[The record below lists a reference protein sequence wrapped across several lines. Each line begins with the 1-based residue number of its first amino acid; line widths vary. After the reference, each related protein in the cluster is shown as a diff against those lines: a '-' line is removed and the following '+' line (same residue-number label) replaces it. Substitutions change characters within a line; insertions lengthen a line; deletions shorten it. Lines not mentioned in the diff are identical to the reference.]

1 MFEIPRAGITVPS
14 MNPWE
19 TRAMAHNFPA
29 ESPSGAEQ
37 KQNLRSRFESRQ
49 DPIIYP
55 GLYAPSGID
64 IMTVLSLKACFF
76 IRTPLIV
83 AQFSVLARP
92 DPKIDL
98 GPVDCSAALTVSN
111 LDLPGS
117 PIIYANDAF
126 AKLTGYTVK
135 EVLGRDVRFLHTP
148 QSVCLAAEPLLDQHI
163 AAIQELE
170 QATASR
176 DEIQLSIANYKKNG
190 EKFTNIL
197 SMIPIRLPDDKTQY
211 SVGFHGAM
219 D

>member
-64 IMTVLSLKACFF
+64 IMTVL
-76 IRTPLIV
+76 
-83 AQFSVLARP
+83 FSVLARP

-148 QSVCLAAEPLLDQHI
+148 QSVCLAAEPLLDQHS

-176 DEIQLSIANYKKNG
+176 DEIQLSITNYKKNG
-190 EKFTNIL
+190 EKFTNLL

>member
-1 MFEIPRAGITVPS
+1 MFEIPRANITVPS

-19 TRAMAHNFPA
+19 ARAMAHNFPA
-29 ESPSGAEQ
+29 ESPSGVEQ
-37 KQNLRSRFESRQ
+37 KQTLRSGFESRQ

-55 GLYAPSGID
+55 GLYSPSGID
-64 IMTVLSLKACFF
+64 IMAVL
-76 IRTPLIV
+76 
-83 AQFSVLARP
+83 FSVLARP

-111 LDLPGS
+111 LDLPGC

-126 AKLTGYTVK
+126 EKLTGYTVK
-135 EVLGRDVRFLHTP
+135 EVLGRDARFLHSP
-148 QSVCLAAEPLLDQHI
+148 QNACPAVEPLSDQHS
-163 AAIQELE
+163 AAIQKLE

-176 DEIQLSIANYKKNG
+176 DEIQLYITNYKKNG
-190 EKFTNIL
+190 EKFTNLL

>member
-1 MFEIPRAGITVPS
+1 MFEIPRAAITVPS

-29 ESPSGAEQ
+29 DSPSGAEQ
-37 KQNLRSRFESRQ
+37 KQILRSRFESRQ

-55 GLYAPSGID
+55 GLYAPTGID
-64 IMTVLSLKACFF
+64 IMAFL
-76 IRTPLIV
+76 
-83 AQFSVLARP
+83 FSVLARP

-126 AKLTGYTVK
+126 AKLTGYAIK
-135 EVLGRDVRFLHTP
+135 EVLGRDARFLHSP
-148 QSVCLAAEPLLDQHI
+148 QSVRAAAEPLFDQHS
-163 AAIQELE
+163 AAIQKLE

-176 DEIQLSIANYKKNG
+176 DEIQLYITNYKKDG
-190 EKFTNIL
+190 DKFTNL
-197 SMIPIRLPDDKTQY
+197 VSMIPIRLPDDETQY
-211 SVGFHGAM
+211 SVGFHVAM

>member
-64 IMTVLSLKACFF
+64 IMTVL
-76 IRTPLIV
+76 
-83 AQFSVLARP
+83 FSVLARP

-190 EKFTNIL
+190 EKFTNLL